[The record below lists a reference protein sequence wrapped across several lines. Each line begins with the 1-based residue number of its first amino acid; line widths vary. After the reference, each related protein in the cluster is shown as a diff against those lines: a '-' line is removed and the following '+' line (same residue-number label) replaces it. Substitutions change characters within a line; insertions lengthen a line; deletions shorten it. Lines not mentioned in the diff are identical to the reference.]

1 MPGPL
6 IQTGATIMCPHGGQV
21 TNVPTNTRV
30 LASGMPLATAAD
42 TFLVAGC
49 VFQMPPPTPSPCLT
63 VQWIA
68 PAVRVMINGSPAL
81 VQTSVGLCQ
90 NPAQVPQGPP
100 IVAATQPRVSGT

>member
-6 IQTGATIMCPHGGQV
+6 IQTGATITCPHGGQV
-21 TNVPTNTRV
+21 SNVPTNTRV
-30 LASGMPLATAAD
+30 LAGGMPLATSAD

-49 VFQMPPPTPSPCLT
+49 AFTVGPNPSPCLT

-68 PAVRVMINGSPAL
+68 PAVRVTLSGTPAL
-81 VQTSVGLCQ
+81 IQTSVGLCQ

-100 IVAATQPRVSGT
+100 VVAATQPRVSGT